1 MLLRAPECAWV
12 PPSSDVKQAYAAW
25 AATKF
30 PGEGIEATTIVPEI
44 CAGARLLA

>member
-1 MLLRAPECAWV
+1 V

-44 CAGARLLA
+44 CDGARLVA